1 MKNNTVHSALGEVN
15 ASEMGWIH
23 PHEHL
28 LICMREHCGESVAAY
43 PGNTEY
49 ARRQLVPMLKEL
61 AGYGV
66 TGLVDPTP
74 IGIGRDEDY
83 VRFVQDV
90 SASSGVSVFLA
101 TGLYGKAHWP
111 QWASEW
117 TAEKIGELFSRE
129 LENGIGN
136 TGVRP
141 CVIKAAVDGELAASE
156 RKVLTACA
164 IAHRNTGASLH
175 IHSILHRRATVD
187 FLCGL
192 SVDPTRIYLAHV
204 DMITS
209 EDEFLWLAERGVNF
223 VTTNWDFPHHMDQE
237 EAHRLINLLI
247 EKGHLR
253 QILVS
258 IDFALTIES
267 RWCVGLWT
275 WDNPERTSYAY
286 LHTGVLPKLRAA
298 GVTDAHIETIM
309 HDNPLEMISWG

>member
-1 MKNNTVHSALGEVN
+1 MKSNTVHSVLGEVD
-15 ASEMGWIH
+15 ASAMGWIH

-28 LICMREHCGESVAAY
+28 LICMREHCGESVASY

-49 ARRQLVPMLKEL
+49 ARRRLVPMLEEL
-61 AGYGV
+61 AALGV

-101 TGLYGKAHWP
+101 TGLYETAHWP
-111 QWASEW
+111 RWATEW
-117 TAEKIGELFSRE
+117 PAEKIGELFSSE
-129 LENGIGN
+129 LADGIGD

-141 CVIKAAVDGELAASE
+141 CVIKAAVNSELGAPEKKA
-156 RKVLTACA
+156 LTACA
-164 IAHRNTGASLH
+164 IAQRNTGASLH
-175 IHSILHRRATVD
+175 VHSTGCRRETVE

-192 SVDPTRIYLAHV
+192 GVDPTRIYLAHA
-204 DMITS
+204 DMGTS
-209 EDEFLWLAERGVNF
+209 EEEFLWLAERGVSL
-223 VTTNWDFPHHMDQE
+223 VTTNWDFPHHMDQQ

-267 RWCVGLWT
+267 RWCVGTWT
-275 WDNPERTSYAY
+275 WDNAERTSYAY
-286 LHTGVLPKLRAA
+286 LHTAVLPKLRAA
-298 GVTDAHIETIM
+298 GVTDEHIETIM
-309 HDNPLEMISWG
+309 HDNPLEMLSWG